1 MNTGA
6 DWDRVKQLFHEALDA
21 SPDARLAFVQ
31 ARTSDAQVLEEVM
44 SLLQAYPS
52 AEGFLSTPPDPAQ
65 VRAVLARLDTGD
77 ELGPFRITGL
87 IGAGGM
93 GEVYRAWD
101 TRLDRNV
108 AIKVL
113 PQASSID
120 GAARERFE
128 AEARAISRLTHPR
141 ISTLYDVGSA
151 SIGGAAVQYLVMELV
166 DGETLAARLRRGALS
181 VDEALAIAIDIAEAL
196 AAAHAAGVVHRDVKP
211 ANIMLT
217 RSGAKLL
224 DFGLARLRP
233 SSWPLPRHAS
243 PPAIRRRHARASWAR
258 FPTWRRNCCG
268 VPRPTRARIC
278 LRSARCCT
286 RC

>member
-1 MNTGA
+1 
-6 DWDRVKQLFHEALDA
+6 
-21 SPDARLAFVQ
+21 
-31 ARTSDAQVLEEVM
+31 
-44 SLLQAYPS
+44 
-52 AEGFLSTPPDPAQ
+52 
-65 VRAVLARLDTGD
+65 
-77 ELGPFRITGL
+77 
-87 IGAGGM
+87 M

-113 PQASSID
+113 PQTSSMD

-128 AEARAISRLTHPR
+128 REARAISRLTHPR

-151 SIGGAAVQYLVMELV
+151 PIGGASRAVPRDGAGRGRDPGRPAQARRRFRV
-166 DGETLAARLRRGALS
+166 DQ
-181 VDEALAIAIDIAEAL
+181 ALAVAIDIAEAL
-196 AAAHAAGVVHRDVKP
+196 AAAHAAGIVHRDVKP

-233 SSWPLPRHAS
+233 SLAGRCTRHAS
-243 PPAIRRRHARASWAR
+243 PPAIRRRHAPACFGTLPYMAPEQLR
-258 FPTWRRNCCG
+258 G
-268 VPRPTRARIC
+268 PRPTRAPIC
-278 LRSARCCT
+278 LRSARCST